1 MLIII
6 VRTAWKYDKKIIS
19 DLEIKK
25 ENGTEKKLLKNLKYS
40 KDMEERRICKCFFK
54 LSNFFKSVN

>member
-25 ENGTEKKLLKNLKYS
+25 ENGKKAS
-40 KDMEERRICKCFFK
+40 
-54 LSNFFKSVN
+54 

>member
-25 ENGTEKKLLKNLKYS
+25 ENGSEKKLLKNLKYS
-40 KDMEERRICKCFFK
+40 KRYGRKKNMQKF
-54 LSNFFKSVN
+54 L